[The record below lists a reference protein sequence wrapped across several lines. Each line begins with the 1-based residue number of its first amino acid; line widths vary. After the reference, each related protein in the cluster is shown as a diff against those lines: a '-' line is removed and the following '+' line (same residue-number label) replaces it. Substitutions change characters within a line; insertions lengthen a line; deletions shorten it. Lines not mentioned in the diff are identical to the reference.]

1 MGVRGGAEDEL
12 AEVLGADRVL
22 VVDALVLLGV
32 AVLVLLVVAVLVL
45 LVLGAPFLL
54 IVTVVRAKVTTRLPE
69 VRLSSC
75 LWRSRG
81 CGKS

>member
-12 AEVLGADRVL
+12 AEVLCADRVL
-22 VVDALVLLGV
+22 VIDALVLLGV

-54 IVTVVRAKVTTRLPE
+54 IVTVVRARE
-69 VRLSSC
+69 
-75 LWRSRG
+75 G
-81 CGKS
+81 NH